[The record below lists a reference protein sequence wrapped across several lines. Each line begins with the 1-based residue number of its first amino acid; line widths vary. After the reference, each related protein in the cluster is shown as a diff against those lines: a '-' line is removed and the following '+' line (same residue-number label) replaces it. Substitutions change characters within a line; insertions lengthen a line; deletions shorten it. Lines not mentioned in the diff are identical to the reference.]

1 MCRDFSKNIIYPF
14 LIKYG
19 RNIEC
24 TPSILYIYFF
34 FGIFVSLYATCII
47 T

>member
-1 MCRDFSKNIIYPF
+1 MFLRKKNLKFF
-14 LIKYG
+14 LR

>member
-19 RNIEC
+19 KAF
-24 TPSILYIYFF
+24 Y
-34 FGIFVSLYATCII
+34 VSTQEKLEVFLA
-47 T
+47 